1 MTTDGTVLQTSDPAA
16 VGMSAAQLERA
27 FGLLTA
33 AVEAG
38 QISAASLTVARHGK
52 EVFARGAGRRKPN
65 TGQPVDADS
74 IFLLASITKPVTAC
88 ALMILVDRGLISLD
102 APAADYLPE
111 FTGGDRPSIKVRH
124 LLSHISGMPDMLPE
138 NVSLRRAHEPVEVF
152 VERAM
157 QTPLLY
163 KPATDFR
170 YQSKGILLAAAIV
183 ERVSGQRLRDFEREE
198 IFAPLGMERSALG
211 MGDWPI
217 EDTVWCGTDIEEDEE
232 LRSWGWNSPYWR
244 DFGAPWGGMHSTGR
258 DLAILLQTMLNHG
271 AYGDQRIFSR
281 AAVAAMTRDQNGT
294 LDAPWG
300 LGWGV
305 CGARVWAFWGDL
317 VSPHTFGHT
326 GATGTVAW
334 ADAERQLSCV
344 VLTNQMV
351 ANGSLLRRVSNAVS
365 AAVEEESST
374 IVQ

>member
-1 MTTDGTVLQTSDPAA
+1 MATDGTVLQTGDPAA
-16 VGMSAAQLERA
+16 VGMSATQLERA
-27 FGLLTA
+27 FGLLA
-33 AVEAG
+33 AATQAG
-38 QISAASLTVARHGK
+38 QISAASLTVARHGQ
-52 EVFARGAGRRKPN
+52 EVFARGTGQRKLGA
-65 TGQPVDADS
+65 GQPVDADS

-102 APAADYLPE
+102 DPAADYLPE
-111 FTGGDRPSIKVRH
+111 FTGGDRPAVKVRH

-138 NVSLRRAHEPVEVF
+138 NVSLRRAHAPVEVF

-211 MGDWPI
+211 MGDWAL
-217 EDTVWCGTDIEEDEE
+217 EDTVWCGTDTQEDEE

-258 DLAILLQTMLNHG
+258 DLAILLQTMLNGG

-281 AAVAAMTRDQNGT
+281 AAVAAMTRDQNGA

-317 VSPHTFGHT
+317 VSPRTFGHT

-365 AAVEEESST
+365 AAVEEG
-374 IVQ
+374 

>member
-1 MTTDGTVLQTSDPAA
+1 MAMDGTILQTGDPAA
-16 VGMSAAQLERA
+16 VGISAAQLERA

-33 AVEAG
+33 AIEAG
-38 QISAASLTVARHGK
+38 QISAASLTVARRGK
-52 EVFARGAGRRKPN
+52 AVFARGAGQQKPG
-65 TGQPVDADS
+65 TDRPVDADS

-102 APAADYLPE
+102 DPAAYYLPE
-111 FTGGDRPSIKVRH
+111 FTGGHRPAIKVRH
-124 LLSHISGMPDMLPE
+124 LLSHVSGMPDMLPE

-152 VERAM
+152 VERAL

-198 IFAPLGMERSALG
+198 IFAPLGMKRSALG
-211 MGDWPI
+211 MGAWSLA
-217 EDTVWCGTDIEEDEE
+217 DTVWCGTDAEEDEE
-232 LRSWGWNSPYWR
+232 RRSWGWNSRYWR

-258 DLAILLQTMLNHG
+258 DLAILLQTMLNGG
-271 AYGDQRIFSR
+271 AYGGQRIFSR
-281 AAVAAMTRDQNGT
+281 AAVAAMTRDQNGA
-294 LDAPWG
+294 LAAPWG

-326 GATGTVAW
+326 GSTGTVAW
-334 ADAERQLSCV
+334 ADADRQLSCV

-365 AAVEEESST
+365 AAVET
-374 IVQ
+374 D

>member
-1 MTTDGTVLQTSDPAA
+1 MYIKRKGNAMTTDGTVLQTGDPAA

-52 EVFARGAGRRKPN
+52 EVFARGAGQRKPG

-88 ALMILVDRGLISLD
+88 ALMILVDRGLISLED
-102 APAADYLPE
+102 PAVAYLPE
-111 FTGGDRPSIKVRH
+111 FTGGDRPAIKVRH

-152 VERAM
+152 VERSLK
-157 QTPLLY
+157 TPLLY

-211 MGDWPI
+211 IGDWAI
-217 EDTVWCGTDIEEDEE
+217 EDTVWCGTDTQEDDE

-244 DFGAPWGGMHSTGR
+244 DFGAPWGECTAP
-258 DLAILLQTMLNHG
+258 DAIWRSSCKPCSIAARTATSASSAGPQ
-271 AYGDQRIFSR
+271 SR
-281 AAVAAMTRDQNGT
+281 
-294 LDAPWG
+294 P
-300 LGWGV
+300 
-305 CGARVWAFWGDL
+305 
-317 VSPHTFGHT
+317 
-326 GATGTVAW
+326 
-334 ADAERQLSCV
+334 
-344 VLTNQMV
+344 
-351 ANGSLLRRVSNAVS
+351 
-365 AAVEEESST
+365 
-374 IVQ
+374 

>member
-1 MTTDGTVLQTSDPAA
+1 MTTDGTVLQTGDPAA

-52 EVFARGAGRRKPN
+52 EVFARGAGQRKPG
-65 TGQPVDADS
+65 TDQPIDADS

-88 ALMILVDRGLISLD
+88 ALMILVDRGLISLED
-102 APAADYLPE
+102 PAIDYLPE
-111 FTGGDRPSIKVRH
+111 FTGGDRPDIKVRH

-138 NVSLRRAHEPVEVF
+138 NISLRRAHEPIEVF
-152 VERAM
+152 VERSLK
-157 QTPLLY
+157 TPLLY
-163 KPATDFR
+163 KPGTDFR

-198 IFAPLGMERSALG
+198 IFAPLGMKRSALG
-211 MGDWPI
+211 MGDWPL
-217 EDTVWCGTDIEEDEE
+217 EDTVWCGTDTEEDDE

-258 DLAILLQTMLNHG
+258 DLAVLLQTMLNRG
-271 AYGDQRIFSR
+271 AYGDQRIFSQ

-294 LDAPWG
+294 LNAPWG

-317 VSPHTFGHT
+317 VSQHTFGHT

-334 ADAERQLSCV
+334 ADAEHQLSCV

-365 AAVEEESST
+365 AAVEE
-374 IVQ
+374 

>member
-1 MTTDGTVLQTSDPAA
+1 MATDGTILQTSDPAV

-33 AVEAG
+33 AIEAG
-38 QISAASLTVARHGK
+38 QISAASLTVARRGQ
-52 EVFARGAGRRKPN
+52 EVFARGAGQQKPN
-65 TGQPVDADS
+65 TGSPVDADS

-102 APAADYLPE
+102 DPAAYYLPE
-111 FTGGDRPSIKVRH
+111 FTGGDRPAIKVRH
-124 LLSHISGMPDMLPE
+124 LLSHVSGMPDMLPE

-152 VERAM
+152 VERAL

-198 IFAPLGMERSALG
+198 IFAPLGMKRSALG
-211 MGDWPI
+211 LSDWSLA
-217 EDTVWCGTDIEEDEE
+217 DTVWCGTDAEEDEDE
-232 LRSWGWNSPYWR
+232 ERRSWGWNSRYWR

-258 DLAILLQTMLNHG
+258 DLAVLLQTMLNGG
-271 AYGDQRIFSR
+271 AYGGQCLFSR
-281 AAVAAMTRDQNGT
+281 AVVAAMTRDQNGA

-334 ADAERQLSCV
+334 ADADRQLSCV

-365 AAVEEESST
+365 AAVET
-374 IVQ
+374 D

>member
-1 MTTDGTVLQTSDPAA
+1 MTTDGTVLQTGDPAA

-33 AVEAG
+33 AIEAG
-38 QISAASLTVARHGK
+38 QISAASLTVARHGQ
-52 EVFARGAGRRKPN
+52 EVFARGAGQWKPN

-102 APAADYLPE
+102 DPAADYLPE

-170 YQSKGILLAAAIV
+170 YQSKGILLVAAIV

-258 DLAILLQTMLNHG
+258 DLAVLLQTMLNGG

-365 AAVEEESST
+365 AAVEED
-374 IVQ
+374 